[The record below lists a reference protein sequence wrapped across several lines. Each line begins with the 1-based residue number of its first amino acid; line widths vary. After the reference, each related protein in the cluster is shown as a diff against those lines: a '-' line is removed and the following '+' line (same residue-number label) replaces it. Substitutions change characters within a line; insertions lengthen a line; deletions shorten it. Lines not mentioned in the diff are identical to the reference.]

1 MQSLDFNHIPIE
13 EQKQI
18 LFSRPNYVNPES
30 VRYKINADYLKFYAR
45 EECYRELLVSYL
57 PMLPLLEKTVHFEEA
72 DYILY
77 MHMYARCD
85 DMSDWVAKQL
95 QEIAEHRK
103 EGAEI
108 IVVGKAANAEKLLNG
123 SISNI
128 TFWGDH
134 FAEKL
139 GKKFGFDIKEQ
150 YFVYDEKEK
159 HLAIWPVDGCLQKCK
174 FCRRSYMDIKFES
187 LSLDVIKQQLD
198 FIQAHAPE
206 LLLTIS
212 LRAENLTE
220 YGIDIYG
227 KQMLHELI
235 QLIASYPEVKQI
247 KIPIGLS
254 IGEITPEILD
264 AMCSCNKLVDIAMN
278 LEAGTDRLLKVLGK
292 KHTCEQAIHVFT
304 KLREALPGLKI
315 NSTVMIGLPTEGF
328 DDIWGLANL
337 IGKTQPDNVL
347 CNIYASSPRHPLA
360 KLPQISHS
368 LSEYHLRLLLD
379 WIRYTVRR
387 ELTFKHEY
395 IYKRPKSRRARRAKA
410 ELKSDNAVY
419 LQHGLLPRY
428 HSHAIHYTV

>member
-1 MQSLDFNHIPIE
+1 MQPLDFKHMPIE

-18 LFSRPNYVNPES
+18 LFSQPEYVDPES
-30 VRYKINADYLKFYAR
+30 LDYKINADFVKFYAR

-57 PMLPLLEKTVHFEEA
+57 PMLPLLEKTVQFEEA

-85 DMSDWVAKQL
+85 DMSDWVVYQL
-95 QEIAEHRK
+95 QEIAKHRK

-108 IVVGKAANAEKLLNG
+108 IVLGKAANAEKLLNG

-139 GKKFGFDIKEQ
+139 GKRFGFDIREQ
-150 YFVYDEKEK
+150 YFVYDEHEK

-187 LSLDVIKQQLD
+187 LSLDVIKQNLD
-198 FIQAHAPE
+198 IIQANSPE
-206 LLLTIS
+206 LLRTIS

-227 KQMLHELI
+227 KQVLHKLI
-235 QLIASYPEVKQI
+235 KLVANYPEVEQI

-254 IGEITPEILD
+254 IGEITPEIMDALCNCNQLD
-264 AMCSCNKLVDIAMN
+264 EIAMN
-278 LEAGTDRLLKVLGK
+278 LEAGTDRLLKVIGK

-304 KLREALPGLKI
+304 KLREAHPALKI
-315 NSTVMIGLPTEGF
+315 HSTVMIGLPSEGF
-328 DDIWGLANL
+328 DDIKGLANL
-337 IGKTQPDNVL
+337 IGKTQPDDVL
-347 CNIYASSPRHPLA
+347 CNIYTSSPRHPLA
-360 KLPQISHS
+360 KLPQISRS
-368 LSEYHLRLLLD
+368 LSEYHLRLLLN
-379 WIRYTVRR
+379 WLRYTVER
-387 ELTFKHEY
+387 ELLFKYER
-395 IYKRPKSRRARRAKA
+395 IFKRPNSRKARRKKA
-410 ELKSDNAVY
+410 FLKNYNEAAMCQGQLPHYYSYAV
-419 LQHGLLPRY
+419 
-428 HSHAIHYTV
+428 HYNV